1 MQEPWWKR
9 AAVYQIYPKSF
20 LDTTGNGLGD
30 INGII
35 AQLDYLRD
43 LGVDV
48 IWLTPIYA
56 SPEKD
61 NGYDISDYYAINPQY
76 GTMEDFDKLLD
87 EAHRR
92 GIKVIMDIVVNHT
105 STEHPWFQQ
114 SCSSLDNPYRDYYIW
129 REPNNGQEPNN
140 WQSKFGG
147 SAWKY
152 DEKTKQYYLHLFDVT
167 QADLNWENAG
177 LRREVYQMMNFWLA
191 KGVDGFRLDVIN
203 LLSKDQNFPNDS
215 GENAQADGRKFYTDG
230 PRIHEYLH
238 EMNQE
243 VFANRE
249 TMTVG
254 EMSSTSIE
262 ECIKYTRP
270 ERQELNMTFNFHHLK
285 VDYPGGEK
293 WAKAEFDFIKL
304 KQILSEWQIRM
315 HDGEGWNALFWC
327 NHDQPRI
334 VSRFGDSGKY
344 RVESAKMLGTTLHM
358 MQGTPYIYQGE
369 EIGMTNPEFD
379 QITDYRDVES
389 LNMYNLLREQGKSHD
404 TIMDILKQKSR
415 DNSRTPMQWNRSV
428 HGGFTKGMPWIQAAP
443 NYPEINVEA
452 ALQDRESI
460 FYHYQKLIQ
469 LRKQYDII
477 TSGDYRLLLADHE
490 QVFAYARQW
499 QNETLLVVNNFYRE
513 PVTLTADEI
522 GMSPEHG
529 KGGVLLSN
537 YADSPEDFRALQLR
551 PYESIVYYWR
561 EEEE

>member
-30 INGII
+30 INGIM

-61 NGYDISDYYAINPQY
+61 NGYDISDYYAVNPQY

-167 QADLNWENAG
+167 QADLNWENTDV
-177 LRREVYQMMNFWLA
+177 RQEVYQMMNFWLA

-203 LLSKDQNFPNDS
+203 LISKDQNFPNDS
-215 GENAQADGRKFYTDG
+215 GENAQADGRKYYTDG
-230 PRIHEYLH
+230 PRVHEYLH

-262 ECIKYTRP
+262 ECIKYTNP

-344 RVESAKMLGTTLHM
+344 RVESAKMLGTTIHM
-358 MQGTPYIYQGE
+358 LQGTPYIYQGE

-379 QITDYRDVES
+379 QIADYRDVES
-389 LNMYNLLREQGKSHD
+389 LNMYNLMREQGKSHD

-415 DNSRTPMQWNRSV
+415 DNSRTPMQWNRSA
-428 HGGFTKGMPWIQAAP
+428 HGGFTKGTPWIQAAP
-443 NYPEINVEA
+443 NYPDINVEA
-452 ALQDRESI
+452 ALQDQDSI

-477 TSGDYRLLLADHE
+477 TYGDYRLLLADHE
-490 QVFAYARQW
+490 QIFAYARQW

-529 KGGVLLSN
+529 KSEILLSN
-537 YADSPEDFRALQLR
+537 YADSPEEFRALQLR
-551 PYESIVYYWR
+551 PYESIVYYWTG
-561 EEEE
+561 E

>member
-20 LDTTGNGLGD
+20 LDTTGSGIGD

-35 AQLDYLRD
+35 AKLDYLRD

-76 GTMEDFDKLLD
+76 GTMEEFDKLLS
-87 EAHRR
+87 EAHR
-92 GIKVIMDIVVNHT
+92 GGMKVIMDIVVNHT

-129 REPNNGQEPNN
+129 REPSSGREPNN

-147 SAWKY
+147 SAWNY

-177 LRREVYQMMNFWLA
+177 LRREVYQMMKFWLA

-203 LLSKDQNFPNDS
+203 LISKDQKFPNDS
-215 GENAQADGRKFYTDG
+215 GEDPQADGRKFYTDG

-238 EMNQE
+238 EMNRE
-243 VFANRE
+243 VFSVHD

-262 ECIKYTRP
+262 ECIKYTNP
-270 ERQELNMTFNFHHLK
+270 ERQELSMAFNFHHLK

-293 WAKAEFDFIKL
+293 WTQAAFDFIKL
-304 KQILSEWQIRM
+304 KQILTEWQTRM
-315 HDGEGWNALFWC
+315 HAGRGWNALFWC

-334 VSRFGDSGKY
+334 VSRFGDTGKY
-344 RVESAKMLGTTLHM
+344 RVEAAKMLGTTIHM
-358 MQGTPYIYQGE
+358 MQGTPFIYQGE

-379 QITDYRDVES
+379 RLADYRDVES
-389 LNMYNLLREQGKSHD
+389 LNMYSILRQQGKSHD
-404 TIMDILKQKSR
+404 TVMGILKQKSR
-415 DNSRTPMQWNRSV
+415 DNSRTPMQWNRSA
-428 HGGFTKGMPWIQAAP
+428 HGGFTKGTPWIQAAP
-443 NYPEINVEA
+443 NYPDINVEA
-452 ALQDRESI
+452 ALQDRDSI

-477 TSGDYRLLLADHE
+477 TYGDYRLLLADHK

-499 QNETLLVVNNFYRE
+499 QNETLLVVSNFYRE
-513 PVTLTADEI
+513 PVSLAAGEI
-522 GMSPEHG
+522 GISPAHG
-529 KGGVLLSN
+529 KYGMLLSN
-537 YADSPEDFRALQLR
+537 YADSPEEFQTLQLR

-561 EEEE
+561 GE

>member
-35 AQLDYLRD
+35 AQLDYLRK

-48 IWLTPIYA
+48 LWLTPIYA

-105 STEHPWFQQ
+105 STEHSWFQQ
-114 SCSSLDNPYRDYYIW
+114 SGSSLDNPYRDYYIW
-129 REPNNGQEPNN
+129 REANNGQEPPNN

-152 DEKTKQYYLHLFDVT
+152 DDKTKQYYLHLFDVT
-167 QADLNWENAG
+167 QADLNWENTD
-177 LRREVYQMMNFWLA
+177 LRQEVYQMMNFWLA
-191 KGVDGFRLDVIN
+191 KGVDGFRLDVVN

-215 GENAQADGRKFYTDG
+215 GEHAQADGRKFYTDG

-243 VFANRE
+243 VFARHD

-262 ECIKYTRP
+262 ECIKYTNP

-293 WAKAEFDFIKL
+293 WAKADFDFLKL

-315 HDGEGWNALFWC
+315 HAGGGWNALFWC

-344 RVESAKMLGTTLHM
+344 RVEAAKMLGTTIHM
-358 MQGTPYIYQGE
+358 MQGTPFVYQGE
-369 EIGMTNPEFD
+369 EIGMTNPEFNHLA
-379 QITDYRDVES
+379 DYRDVES
-389 LNMYNLLREQGKSHD
+389 LNMYSMLHEQGKSHD

-415 DNSRTPMQWNRSV
+415 DNSRTPMQWNRSA
-428 HGGFTKGMPWIQAAP
+428 HGGFTKGTPWIQAAP

-477 TSGDYRLLLADHE
+477 TYGDYRLLLAEHE

-529 KGGVLLSN
+529 KGGILLSN
-537 YADSPEDFRALQLR
+537 YADSPEEFRALQLR

-561 EEEE
+561 EE